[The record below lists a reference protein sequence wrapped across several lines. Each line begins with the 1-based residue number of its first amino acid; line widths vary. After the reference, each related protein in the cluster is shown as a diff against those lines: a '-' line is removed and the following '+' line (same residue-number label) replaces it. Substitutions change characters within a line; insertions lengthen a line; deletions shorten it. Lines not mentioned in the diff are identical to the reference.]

1 MLLKGIHSFISLF
14 SVYPYT
20 GKTND
25 VEMVMIDVKVSVR
38 ITDVKWLFTIIVQSS
53 HKNINNIIKTITI
66 GICVNTSIKHW

>member
-1 MLLKGIHSFISLF
+1 VCLVQHLKPKAAVIYLMLLKGIHSFISLF

-38 ITDVKWLFTIIVQSS
+38 ITDVK
-53 HKNINNIIKTITI
+53 
-66 GICVNTSIKHW
+66 